1 MAIARPSVRDELAR
15 FAVGAGVRLH
25 VETHAEASREGE
37 AIAVLA
43 SLDGATY
50 ETYDALAGG
59 RDGRGGD
66 PERARRFLAASV
78 VEDLE
83 GVGFGSEVE
92 RYGSLA
98 GWFLRHPHAGRL
110 ADLVVP
116 EYLEHELPDDGELEA
131 VEQAVY
137 AVLDEQDPGKNPYE
151 SSHREGC
158 EREIWADRDAEK
170 LLEPHEIDAKVSVEK
185 RCRGC
190 RADRRLYAR
199 VIKVL
204 GSGAWVDVARRA
216 LQRSSYLE
224 QNPDAI
230 QVTPARD
237 WLFVLIA
244 RAEVSK
250 RDAYL
255 SWKAADEAKGKR

>member
-1 MAIARPSVRDELAR
+1 MAIARTSVRDELAR
-15 FAVGAGVRLH
+15 FAVGPGVRLL
-25 VETHAEASREGE
+25 VETHAEASTEGE
-37 AIAVLA
+37 AVVVCA

-83 GVGFGSEVE
+83 GVELGSEIE

-98 GWFLRHPHAGRL
+98 SWILRNPHAGRM
-110 ADLVVP
+110 ADVVVP
-116 EYLEHELPDDGELEA
+116 AYLEAELPDDAELEA

-137 AVLDEQDPGKNPYE
+137 IVLDEQDPGKNPYE

-158 EREIWADRDAEK
+158 EREIWADRDAEQ
-170 LLEPHEIDAKVSVEK
+170 LLAPEAVDPEAISERK
-185 RCRGC
+185 CPGC

-199 VIKVL
+199 AIKVL

-216 LQRSSYLE
+216 LQRSAYLE
-224 QNPDAI
+224 QNPGAI
-230 QVTPARD
+230 DVTPARD
-237 WLFVLIA
+237 WLYVLIA

-255 SWKAADEAKGKR
+255 SWKAADEARSQR